1 MSCTEQP
8 RRLADEPVLTVP
20 EACELL
26 KLSERAVRQKV
37 ADGTLQTVALG
48 DRCAVRI
55 INPLLDR
62 IAPATA
68 PEPTPSPALPVNGA
82 GEREAAASDA

>member
-1 MSCTEQP
+1 VACADAP
-8 RRLADEPVLTVP
+8 KRLADEAVLTVP

-37 ADGTLQTVALG
+37 ADGTLQTVDLG

-62 IAPATA
+62 IAPARKE
-68 PEPTPSPALPVNGA
+68 PEAVAT
-82 GEREAAASDA
+82 DA